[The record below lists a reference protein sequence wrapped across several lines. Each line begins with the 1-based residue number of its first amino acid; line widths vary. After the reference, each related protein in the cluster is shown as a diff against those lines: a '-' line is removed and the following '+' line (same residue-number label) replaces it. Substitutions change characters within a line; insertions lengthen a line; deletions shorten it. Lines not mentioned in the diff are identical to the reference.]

1 MTTDTLAFVDA
12 IEAGQ
17 ARLMIGVQTFTLP
30 AATLPPD
37 AREGSWV
44 RLSTAV
50 VPPPP
55 DDGEVIRRRLGDQD
69 PGGDLKL

>member
-12 IEAGQ
+12 IEAGK
-17 ARLMIGVQTFTLP
+17 ARLLIGAQAFTLP
-30 AATLPPD
+30 VAALPPD

-44 RLSTAV
+44 RLSIAV

-55 DDGEVIRRRLGDQD
+55 DDAEAIRRQLAGQD
-69 PGGDLKL
+69 PGADLKL